1 MPDYFM
7 FGIPALIYD
16 FQHHIA
22 RVTPSA
28 AVYGGGV
35 AEEIQIAN
43 FLILNPVPEHICTGL
58 CPLIP
63 VLDWLQHQH
72 FCSYRYRTDWMSDRP
87 TFRHLKRG
95 YTLHVHTAGFGGCD
109 VVAHHLFLLCFPP
122 RPSRDL
128 LFLTHVV
135 HM

>member
-7 FGIPALIYD
+7 FDIPALIYD

-28 AVYGGGV
+28 AVYGCAGCIPPYGGGV
-35 AEEIQIAN
+35 AKEIQLAN

-58 CPLIP
+58 GPLIL

-72 FCSYRYRTDWMSDRP
+72 FCSYR
-87 TFRHLKRG
+87 
-95 YTLHVHTAGFGGCD
+95 
-109 VVAHHLFLLCFPP
+109 
-122 RPSRDL
+122 
-128 LFLTHVV
+128 
-135 HM
+135 